1 VDFGYI
7 CPTELMVVEDKLHEF
22 QQEECEV
29 LAISTGSIMS
39 KVALMSL
46 EKDKGGV
53 AGIKFV
59 PPEGK
64 EGQIGSMY
72 GVMKE
77 DSGYSNRAMVLINK
91 EGVLVPRIL
100 SNPPIGSEKEESNE
114 EVKYTIKD
122 IPEKTVKTDNI
133 C

>member
-1 VDFGYI
+1 MDFGYI

-72 GVMKE
+72 RVMKE
-77 DSGYSNRAMVLINK
+77 DSGGGGLQDPVKSSLMAQKRKIAMK
-91 EGVLVPRIL
+91 
-100 SNPPIGSEKEESNE
+100 K
-114 EVKYTIKD
+114 
-122 IPEKTVKTDNI
+122 
-133 C
+133 

>member
-1 VDFGYI
+1 
-7 CPTELMVVEDKLHEF
+7 MVVEDKLHEF

-77 DSGYSNRAMVLINK
+77 DSGYSNRGHGPHRQGGGGGLQDPVKSSYWLRK
-91 EGVLVPRIL
+91 GREQWR
-100 SNPPIGSEKEESNE
+100 SEIHN
-114 EVKYTIKD
+114 
-122 IPEKTVKTDNI
+122 
-133 C
+133 

>member
-1 VDFGYI
+1 
-7 CPTELMVVEDKLHEF
+7 
-22 QQEECEV
+22 
-29 LAISTGSIMS
+29 
-39 KVALMSL
+39 MSL

-77 DSGYSNRAMVLINK
+77 DSDCSG
-91 EGVLVPRIL
+91 
-100 SNPPIGSEKEESNE
+100 
-114 EVKYTIKD
+114 
-122 IPEKTVKTDNI
+122 
-133 C
+133 